1 MTTANSH
8 TAGGRRSSTTSGG
21 DRNGLAGLPARPA
34 FRTAEP
40 EPNSQTVEDLPVAA
54 AARLLAGLVRIWK
67 SESVRRISRSR
78 TAPSGGLD
86 VNAGDLQHLMSLGLI
101 RGVPRQN
108 QPASEIGN
116 YTLTPAGETVVR
128 QASVT
133 LACVLGRRVARP
145 HWDRFRHEL
154 RLGRTI
160 VKRFRRPAPNQELIL
175 AAFEEQDWPERIDDP
190 LPGSRDV
197 DPRQRLHE
205 TIKSLNQCVASA
217 ALQFGG
223 DGTGLGVRWRLR
235 TG

>member
-1 MTTANSH
+1 MTTGKARTVGGDKRSSPTSVERSGLH
-8 TAGGRRSSTTSGG
+8 RFSERPTFRAVDEFSSQTAGE
-21 DRNGLAGLPARPA
+21 
-34 FRTAEP
+34 F
-40 EPNSQTVEDLPVAA
+40 PVAA
-54 AARLLAGLVRIWK
+54 AARLLGGLVGIWK
-67 SESVRRISRSR
+67 SDSVRRVPPGR
-78 TAPSGGLD
+78 TTPSAGLD
-86 VNAGDLQHLMSLGLI
+86 VNDGDLQHLISLGLI
-101 RGVPRQN
+101 RNVPHRN
-108 QPASEIGN
+108 EPASEIGK

-133 LACVLGRRVARP
+133 LASVLQRRIARP
-145 HWDRFRHEL
+145 HWDRFQHEL
-154 RLGRTI
+154 RLGRVI

-190 LPGSRDV
+190 LPVSLEV

-235 TG
+235 AG